1 MPPTNPRI
9 IVVDDNK
16 GIYNIVRAS
25 LELLGRKPR
34 LIETQTSDDALMEL
48 RVSSPDLLVTA
59 QTIGGTSFGPILA
72 LSAKRELAAL
82 PVIVLGSETDPEMD
96 EETLA
101 QSPFVYLRRPL
112 PPESFIRALRVSLD
126 GPEAVPQQAAQED
139 TLGPVPVIDIDKLRP
154 LLFQVMRDVG
164 AMAAVLADRNGK
176 VISYEGAAGY
186 VDRDLLAA
194 TLGPSFGTT
203 TRILSVLGE
212 QPRVLKYYDG
222 DKLDLFGLALGLHYF
237 VTLIFDNKAGANL
250 GNVKRYG
257 GNAVNSM
264 LEVIGADIA
273 YGVKPAPVVPVAPPV
288 PNPQQAAPTK
298 GRKRRTTQEMPAVVA
313 EAIKPS
319 RQPEPEPSKPMFE
332 PIANFDPSLLD
343 SLDNIDLSTADDLF
357 SPEKLAASA
366 GSSGN
371 RISFEDAMLQ
381 GIIGDVDQ

>member
-48 RVSSPDLLVTA
+48 RISSPDLLVTA
-59 QTIGGTSFGPILA
+59 QTIGGSSFGPILA

-82 PVIVLGSETDPEMD
+82 PVIVLGNETDPEMD

-101 QSPFVYLRRPL
+101 QSPFMYLRRPL

-126 GPEAVPQQAAQED
+126 GPEAGSPQVTQED
-139 TLGPVPVIDIDKLRP
+139 TLGPVPIIDIDKVRP

-194 TLGPSFGTT
+194 TLGPSFATT

-222 DKLDLFGLALGLHYF
+222 DKLDLFGLAVGLHYF
-237 VTLIFDNKAGANL
+237 VTLVFDNKAGANL

-257 GNAVNSM
+257 GTAINSM
-264 LEVIGADIA
+264 LEIIGADIA
-273 YGVKPAPVVPVAPPV
+273 YAVKPASVVPIPPPA
-288 PNPQQAAPTK
+288 PNPQPPAPAK
-298 GRKRRTTQEMPAVVA
+298 GRKRRTTQEMAAVVA
-313 EAIKPS
+313 EPAKPAK
-319 RQPEPEPSKPMFE
+319 RTEPEPSKPMFE

-343 SLDNIDLSTADDLF
+343 SL
-357 SPEKLAASA
+357 
-366 GSSGN
+366 
-371 RISFEDAMLQ
+371 
-381 GIIGDVDQ
+381 

>member
-48 RVSSPDLLVTA
+48 RVSSPASLVTE

-139 TLGPVPVIDIDKLRP
+139 TLGPVPVIDIANLRP
-154 LLFQVMRDVG
+154 LFFHP
-164 AMAAVLADRNGK
+164 
-176 VISYEGAAGY
+176 
-186 VDRDLLAA
+186 LL
-194 TLGPSFGTT
+194 PSSP
-203 TRILSVLGE
+203 L
-212 QPRVLKYYDG
+212 
-222 DKLDLFGLALGLHYF
+222 
-237 VTLIFDNKAGANL
+237 
-250 GNVKRYG
+250 
-257 GNAVNSM
+257 
-264 LEVIGADIA
+264 
-273 YGVKPAPVVPVAPPV
+273 PPV
-288 PNPQQAAPTK
+288 PA
-298 GRKRRTTQEMPAVVA
+298 
-313 EAIKPS
+313 
-319 RQPEPEPSKPMFE
+319 
-332 PIANFDPSLLD
+332 
-343 SLDNIDLSTADDLF
+343 
-357 SPEKLAASA
+357 
-366 GSSGN
+366 
-371 RISFEDAMLQ
+371 
-381 GIIGDVDQ
+381 